1 MVVFSKAG
9 IGKVS
14 SMVVI
19 DSGVL
24 KSKNICL
31 GYLHLNKENGLY
43 FVVAKAPGSSLV
55 LVNSGDLNR
64 SNENDQ

>member
-14 SMVVI
+14 SMVVM

-24 KSKNICL
+24 KSKNISL
-31 GYLHLNKENGLY
+31 GYMHLIKEKGLY
-43 FVVAKAPGSSLV
+43 FVVAKARGSDLV
-55 LVNSGDLNR
+55 SVNSGDLNR
-64 SNENDQ
+64 SNEND